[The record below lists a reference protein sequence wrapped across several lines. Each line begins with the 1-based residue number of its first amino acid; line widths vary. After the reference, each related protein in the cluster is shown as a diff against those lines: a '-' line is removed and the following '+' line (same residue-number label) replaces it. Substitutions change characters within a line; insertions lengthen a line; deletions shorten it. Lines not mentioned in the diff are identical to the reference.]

1 MGNGIDTSSLL
12 PGYRS
17 IGLNNIELSVI
28 IVNYKSWGVLQQCL
42 DSFQQFPSELNYEII
57 VVDNDSQDGEFDV
70 FAINNPQIKLI
81 KNSGNH
87 GFSNGCNLGAENTT
101 GEYLLFLNPD
111 VILTSSSAIDGMV
124 EFSKKNTDVGIV
136 SCRTINP
143 KGKPEREI
151 AFENPWLI
159 IGWIRA
165 IYKLLN
171 KKQIALKYE
180 ENEDNWYPDWV
191 AGSVILIKSDL
202 FNKINKW
209 DQDNYW
215 MYYEDVDL
223 CRKVVG
229 LGKKIA
235 LLRNFELKHA
245 HGGSSR
251 RSPATTAITKSE
263 VVTSNHM
270 FIQIYTQGI
279 NRMALHSLMVL
290 NNLITWL
297 LCTLLTLPVFWKDS
311 FQSNLLTLVAI
322 IQYYIRAPTRGTWKS
337 KRLNNNGT
345 QR

>member
-1 MGNGIDTSSLL
+1 VESGIDTYNLL

-17 IGLNNIELSVI
+17 IGLNNIDLSII
-28 IVNYKSWGVLQQCL
+28 IVNYKSWNVLQQCL
-42 DSFQQFPSELNYEII
+42 DSFQQFPPRLNYEII
-57 VVDNDSQDGEFDV
+57 VIDNDSQDAEFDD
-70 FAINNPQIKLI
+70 FAKKNSQIKLI
-81 KNSGNH
+81 KNSGNN

-111 VILTSSSAIDGMV
+111 VILTNSSAIDGMV
-124 EFSKKNTDVGIV
+124 GFAKKNTDVGIV

-180 ENEDNWYPDWV
+180 KNEENWYPDWV
-191 AGSVILIKSDL
+191 AGSVILIKSTL

-223 CRKVVG
+223 CRKVASI
-229 LGKKIA
+229 GKKIA

-251 RSPATTAITKSE
+251 RNPATTAITKSE

-270 FIQIYTQGI
+270 FVQIYTQGI
-279 NRMALHSLMVL
+279 NRMALHSLMVV
-290 NNLITWL
+290 NTLISWSL
-297 LCTLLTLPVFWKDS
+297 RTLLTLPVFWKDS

-322 IQYYIRAPTRGTWKS
+322 IQYYVHVPIRGTWRS

>member
-1 MGNGIDTSSLL
+1 VVNGIDTSSLL

-17 IGLNNIELSVI
+17 IGLNNIDLSII
-28 IVNYKSWGVLQQCL
+28 IVNYKSWNVLQQCL
-42 DSFQQFPSELNYEII
+42 DSFQQFPPRLNYEII
-57 VVDNDSQDGEFDV
+57 VVDNDSQDGEFDD
-70 FAINNPQIKLI
+70 FSRHNPEIELIQNTGNN
-81 KNSGNH
+81 
-87 GFSNGCNLGAENTT
+87 GFSNGCNLGAKHAL
-101 GEYLLFLNPD
+101 GKYLLFLNPD

-124 EFSKKNTDVGIV
+124 EFSKNNTGVGIV

-171 KKQIALKYE
+171 KKQISLKYG

-191 AGSVILIKSDL
+191 AGSVILIKSAL

-251 RSPATTAITKSE
+251 RNPTTTAITKSE

-270 FIQIYTQGI
+270 FVQIYTQGI
-279 NRMALHSLMVL
+279 NRVILHSLMVV
-290 NNLITWL
+290 NTLISWL
-297 LCTLLTLPVFWKDS
+297 LRTLLTLPVFWKNS
-311 FQSNLLTLVAI
+311 FQSNLLTLIAI
-322 IQYYIRAPTRGTWKS
+322 IQYYVHVPTRGTWKS
-337 KRLNNNGT
+337 KRLK
-345 QR
+345 

>member
-1 MGNGIDTSSLL
+1 
-12 PGYRS
+12 
-17 IGLNNIELSVI
+17 LNNIELSII

-42 DSFQQFPSELNYEII
+42 DSFQQFPPRLSYEII
-57 VVDNDSQDGEFDV
+57 VIDNDSQDGKFDD
-70 FAINNPQIKLI
+70 FAEHNPQIKLI
-81 KNSGNH
+81 KNSGNN

-124 EFSKKNTDVGIV
+124 GFAKKNTDVGIV

-171 KKQIALKYE
+171 KKQIALKYG

-191 AGSVILIKSDL
+191 AGSVILIKSAL

-223 CRKVVG
+223 CRKVVS

-235 LLRNFELKHA
+235 LLRNFELRHA

-251 RSPATTAITKSE
+251 RNPATTAITKSE

-270 FIQIYTQGI
+270 FVQIYTQGI
-279 NRMALHSLMVL
+279 NRVALHSLMVV
-290 NNLITWL
+290 NTLISWSL
-297 LCTLLTLPVFWKDS
+297 RTLLTLPVFWKDS

-322 IQYYIRAPTRGTWKS
+322 IQYYVRVSTRGTWKS

-345 QR
+345 

>member
-1 MGNGIDTSSLL
+1 
-12 PGYRS
+12 
-17 IGLNNIELSVI
+17 LNNIELSII

-42 DSFQQFPSELNYEII
+42 DSFQQFPPRLSYEII
-57 VVDNDSQDGEFDV
+57 VIDNDSQDGKFDD
-70 FAINNPQIKLI
+70 FAEHNPQIKLI
-81 KNSGNH
+81 KNSGNN

-124 EFSKKNTDVGIV
+124 GFAKKNTDVGII

-143 KGKPEREI
+143 RGKPEREI

-165 IYKLLN
+165 VYKLLN
-171 KKQIALKYE
+171 KKQIALKYG

-191 AGSVILIKSDL
+191 AGSVILIKSTL
-202 FNKINKW
+202 FNQINKW

-223 CRKVVG
+223 CRKVVS
-229 LGKKIA
+229 LSKKIA
-235 LLRNFELKHA
+235 LLRNFELRHS

-251 RSPATTAITKSE
+251 RNPATTAITKSE

-270 FIQIYTQGI
+270 FVQIYTQGI
-279 NRMALHSLMVL
+279 NRVALHSLMVV
-290 NNLITWL
+290 NTLISWL
-297 LCTLLTLPVFWKDS
+297 LRTLLTLPVFWKDS

-322 IQYYIRAPTRGTWKS
+322 IQYYIHAPIRGTWKS
-337 KRLNNNGT
+337 KRLNNNGC
-345 QR
+345 RDKIL

>member
-1 MGNGIDTSSLL
+1 VENGTDTYNLP

-28 IVNYKSWGVLQQCL
+28 IVNYKSWNVLQQCL
-42 DSFQQFPSELNYEII
+42 DSFQQFPPRLNYEII
-57 VVDNDSQDGEFDV
+57 VIDNDSQDGEFDV

-81 KNSGNH
+81 KNSGNN

-111 VILTSSSAIDGMV
+111 VILTSSSTIDGMV
-124 EFSKKNTDVGIV
+124 GFAKKNTDVGIV

-171 KKQIALKYE
+171 KKQIALKYG

-191 AGSVILIKSDL
+191 AGSVILIKSAL

-223 CRKVVG
+223 CRKVVS

-235 LLRNFELKHA
+235 LLRNFELRHA

-251 RSPATTAITKSE
+251 RNPATTAITKSE

-270 FIQIYTQGI
+270 FVQIYTQGI
-279 NRMALHSLMVL
+279 NRVALHSLMVV
-290 NNLITWL
+290 NTLISWSL
-297 LCTLLTLPVFWKDS
+297 RTLLTLPVFWKDS

-322 IQYYIRAPTRGTWKS
+322 IQYYVRVPTRGTWKS

-345 QR
+345 

>member
-1 MGNGIDTSSLL
+1 M
-12 PGYRS
+12 
-17 IGLNNIELSVI
+17 NNIELSII

-42 DSFQQFPSELNYEII
+42 DSFQQFPPKLNHEII
-57 VVDNDSQDGEFDV
+57 VVDNDSQDGEFDD
-70 FAINNPQIKLI
+70 FAEHNPQIKLI
-81 KNSGNH
+81 KNSGNN

-124 EFSKKNTDVGIV
+124 GFAKKNTDVGIV

-143 KGKPEREI
+143 RGKPEREI

-180 ENEDNWYPDWV
+180 ENEENWYPDWV
-191 AGSVILIKSDL
+191 AGSVILIKSTL

-223 CRKVVG
+223 CRKVVN
-229 LGKKIA
+229 LAKKIA

-251 RSPATTAITKSE
+251 RSPQTTAITKSE
-263 VVTSNHM
+263 VVTSCHVYIQLHTRGLNRLSLHM
-270 FIQIYTQGI
+270 SVLFNTIFSQMLKT
-279 NRMALHSLMVL
+279 SLSVL
-290 NNLITWL
+290 
-297 LCTLLTLPVFWKDS
+297 VFWKPI
-311 FQSNLLTLVAI
+311 FKTNILVLLATLN
-322 IQYYIRAPTRGTWKS
+322 YYFNALVRLSWLS
-337 KRLNNNGT
+337 KRLT
-345 QR
+345 K